1 MEIDPRRLRYLLAV
15 ARAGGILAAADE
27 LHMTP
32 SAVSQQIA
40 RLERETG
47 QVLMTRTP
55 QGSVL
60 TEEGTLLAEAAQD
73 IERTLAGVRSRLQRG
88 DAELHGRMRI
98 ACFQS
103 FLSVVI
109 APALPQW
116 RSKLP
121 GVAFDLVETELEPHL
136 RSLEDGEF
144 DAAIVELDA
153 EASATAPPA
162 GVAEVPL
169 FDEPWKLVV
178 PAGTLITD
186 ITDLERTPL
195 PWLGEPKAATAFP
208 ARRLR
213 HVAGGTKH
221 IVHRYFGSQTALALV
236 AAGEGMTVLPAL
248 ALQGMLLEGVEVIDV
263 PGLGTRR
270 VVLRSYPRG
279 KSADNL
285 VAAVTTLLR
294 EATSTLDSGSR
305 IDFAG

>member
-15 ARAGGILAAADE
+15 ARAGGILAAADQ

-47 QVLMTRTP
+47 QVLMTRTS

-60 TEEGTLLAEAAQD
+60 TAEGTLLAEAGQEV
-73 IERTLAGVRSRLQRG
+73 ERTLAGVRSRLQQG
-88 DAELHGRMRI
+88 PAELHGRMRI
-98 ACFQS
+98 AGFQS

-116 RSKLP
+116 RRALP
-121 GVAFDLVETELEPHL
+121 GVVFELVETELDPHL
-136 RSLEDGEF
+136 RSLKEGEF

-153 EASATAPPA
+153 GAAETAPPA
-162 GVAEVPL
+162 GIAEVPL
-169 FDEPWKLVV
+169 LDEPWKLVV

-186 ITDLERTPL
+186 ITDLEHTPL
-195 PWLGEPKAATAFP
+195 PWLGEPEAATAYP

-213 HVAGGTKH
+213 RISGSNKQ
-221 IVHRYFGSQTALALV
+221 IVHRYFGTQTALALV
-236 AAGEGMTVLPAL
+236 AAGEGMTVLPSL
-248 ALQGMLLEGVEVIDV
+248 ALRGMLREGVDVIDV

-270 VVLRSYPRG
+270 IVLRSYPRG
-279 KSADNL
+279 KIADNL
-285 VAAVTTLLR
+285 VAAVTGLLR
-294 EATSTLDSGSR
+294 EATSTLNAGSGIES
-305 IDFAG
+305 

>member
-1 MEIDPRRLRYLLAV
+1 MQIDPRRLLYLLAV
-15 ARAGGILAAADE
+15 ARAGGVLAAADE

-47 QVLMTRTP
+47 QVLMTRTSR
-55 QGSVL
+55 GSVL
-60 TEEGTLLAEAAQD
+60 TQEGTLLAEAAQD
-73 IERTLAGVRSRLQRG
+73 IERTLAGVRSRLQQG

-121 GVAFDLVETELEPHL
+121 GVAFELVETELERRAL
-136 RSLEDGEF
+136 KDGEF

-153 EASATAPPA
+153 EASETVPPA

-169 FDEPWKLVV
+169 LDEPWKLVV

-195 PWLGEPKAATAFP
+195 PWLGEPTAATAFP

-213 HVAGGTKH
+213 RAVGGDKQ
-221 IVHRYFGSQTALALV
+221 IVHRYFGTQTALALV
-236 AAGEGMTVLPAL
+236 AAGEGMTVLPSL
-248 ALQGMLLEGVEVIDV
+248 ALQGMLLEGVDVIDV

-279 KSADNL
+279 KTADNL
-285 VAAVTTLLR
+285 VAAVTALLR
-294 EATSTLDSGSR
+294 EATSTLNSSSR
-305 IDFAG
+305 IDS